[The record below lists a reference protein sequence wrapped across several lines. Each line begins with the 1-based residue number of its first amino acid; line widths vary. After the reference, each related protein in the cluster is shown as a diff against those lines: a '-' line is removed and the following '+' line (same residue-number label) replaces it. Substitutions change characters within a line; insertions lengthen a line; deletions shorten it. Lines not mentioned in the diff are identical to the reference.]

1 MKAYLILIVIYFAV
15 QVALQLIII
24 ASSEYPRKAT
34 TSITV
39 DLASLVEL
47 LIMAVVAAHFLT
59 R

>member
-1 MKAYLILIVIYFAV
+1 MKSYLIVMVVYFAV
-15 QVALQLIII
+15 QVALKLIII

-59 R
+59 L